1 LNELITKDPEKWN
14 SDTIEKKEQQKT
26 VFDKTTKR
34 KRQRGK
40 IKERVPDETARNAKG
55 VRKTINRK

>member
-40 IKERVPDETARNAKG
+40 IKERVPD
-55 VRKTINRK
+55 